1 MSSSASNEHRGQCV
15 RLAACVVALL
25 VWMGLIFFMSANDG
39 DHSQGMSD
47 GVTSV
52 VLSTVWPGYSG
63 MSPDEQAA
71 VVKSLS
77 FPVRKAGHFSE
88 YAVLGL
94 LAFATLRQG
103 QVLRSSQAI
112 RTTRKIASA
121 AAGAVVIAFVY
132 ACFDEFTSCSL
143 RVEVGSRSM
152 LVLIPQA
159 RLWQSPSRWLWC
171 ACGKGAAF
179 SAVLVRFRHRCDM
192 LLSVHFSNRC
202 FPKARIS

>member
-1 MSSSASNEHRGQCV
+1 MSSSASNEHRGQCA

-25 VWMGLIFFMSANDG
+25 LWMGLIFFMSANDG

-71 VVKSLS
+71 VVESLS

-103 QVLRSSQAI
+103 LPRRFGPRGRSPLRRRARWLSPSYTPASMSS
-112 RTTRKIASA
+112 
-121 AAGAVVIAFVY
+121 
-132 ACFDEFTSCSL
+132 TSCSL

-152 LVLIPQA
+152 SVLIPQA

-179 SAVLVRFRHRCDM
+179 SAVLVCLPRWCDM
-192 LLSVHFSNRC
+192 LLPICFVNRC

>member
-1 MSSSASNEHRGQCV
+1 MSSSSSNERRGQCV

-25 VWMGLIFFMSANDG
+25 LWMGFIFFMSANDG

-52 VLSTVWPGYSG
+52 VLSAVWPGYSG

-71 VVKSLS
+71 VVESLS

-112 RTTRKIASA
+112 RI
-121 AAGAVVIAFVY
+121 AVVIAFVY
-132 ACFDEFTSCSL
+132 ACFDEFHQLFVAGRSGQPFDVGVDTAGAFVAVAIAVVVVRMRERC
-143 RVEVGSRSM
+143 RV
-152 LVLIPQA
+152 
-159 RLWQSPSRWLWC
+159 
-171 ACGKGAAF
+171 
-179 SAVLVRFRHRCDM
+179 
-192 LLSVHFSNRC
+192 
-202 FPKARIS
+202 

>member
-25 VWMGLIFFMSANDG
+25 VWMGFIFFMSANDG

-52 VLSTVWPGYSG
+52 VLSAVWPGYSG

-71 VVKSLS
+71 VVESLS

-103 QVLRSSQAI
+103 QVLRSS
-112 RTTRKIASA
+112 
-121 AAGAVVIAFVY
+121 FVY
-132 ACFDEFTSCSL
+132 ACFDEFHQLFVAGRSGQPFDVGVDTAGAFVAVAIAVVVVRMRERC
-143 RVEVGSRSM
+143 RV
-152 LVLIPQA
+152 
-159 RLWQSPSRWLWC
+159 
-171 ACGKGAAF
+171 
-179 SAVLVRFRHRCDM
+179 
-192 LLSVHFSNRC
+192 
-202 FPKARIS
+202 

>member
-1 MSSSASNEHRGQCV
+1 M
-15 RLAACVVALL
+15 RLAACVAALL
-25 VWMGLIFFMSANDG
+25 VWMGFIFFMSANDG

-71 VVKSLS
+71 VVESLS

-88 YAVLGL
+88 YAV

-112 RTTRKIASA
+112 RITRKIAPA
-121 AAGAVVIAFVY
+121 AVGAVVIAFVY
-132 ACFDEFTSCSL
+132 ACFDEFHQLFVTGRSGQPFDVGVDTAGALVAVAIAVVVVRMRERC
-143 RVEVGSRSM
+143 RV
-152 LVLIPQA
+152 
-159 RLWQSPSRWLWC
+159 
-171 ACGKGAAF
+171 
-179 SAVLVRFRHRCDM
+179 
-192 LLSVHFSNRC
+192 
-202 FPKARIS
+202 

>member
-1 MSSSASNEHRGQCV
+1 MR
-15 RLAACVVALL
+15 AACGVRRGAP

-71 VVKSLS
+71 VVESLS

-94 LAFATLRQG
+94 LALRDTSPG
-103 QVLRSSQAI
+103 SGASVFPGDSDHAEDRPCGGGRGGYRLRI
-112 RTTRKIASA
+112 RL
-121 AAGAVVIAFVY
+121 
-132 ACFDEFTSCSL
+132 L
-143 RVEVGSRSM
+143 R
-152 LVLIPQA
+152 
-159 RLWQSPSRWLWC
+159 
-171 ACGKGAAF
+171 
-179 SAVLVRFRHRCDM
+179 
-192 LLSVHFSNRC
+192 
-202 FPKARIS
+202 

>member
-1 MSSSASNEHRGQCV
+1 MSSSASNGHRGQCV

-25 VWMGLIFFMSANDG
+25 LWMGFIFFMSANDG

-63 MSPDEQAA
+63 MSPDE
-71 VVKSLS
+71 
-77 FPVRKAGHFSE
+77 

-112 RTTRKIASA
+112 RITRKIAPA
-121 AAGAVVIAFVY
+121 AVGAVVIAFVY
-132 ACFDEFTSCSL
+132 ACFDEFHQLFVAGRSGQPFDVGVDTAGAFVAVVIAVVVVRMRERC
-143 RVEVGSRSM
+143 RV
-152 LVLIPQA
+152 
-159 RLWQSPSRWLWC
+159 
-171 ACGKGAAF
+171 
-179 SAVLVRFRHRCDM
+179 
-192 LLSVHFSNRC
+192 
-202 FPKARIS
+202 

>member
-1 MSSSASNEHRGQCV
+1 MSSSASNEHRGQCL

-71 VVKSLS
+71 VVESLS

-112 RTTRKIASA
+112 RTTRKIAPA
-121 AAGAVVIAFVY
+121 AAGAVVIAFAY
-132 ACFDEFTSCSL
+132 ACFDEFHQLFVAGRSGQPFDVGVDTAGAFVAVAIVVVVVRMRERY
-143 RVEVGSRSM
+143 RV
-152 LVLIPQA
+152 
-159 RLWQSPSRWLWC
+159 
-171 ACGKGAAF
+171 
-179 SAVLVRFRHRCDM
+179 
-192 LLSVHFSNRC
+192 
-202 FPKARIS
+202 

>member
-25 VWMGLIFFMSANDG
+25 LWMGFIFFMSANDG

-63 MSPDEQAA
+63 MSLDEQAA
-71 VVKSLS
+71 VVESLS

-88 YAVLGL
+88 YVVLGL

-103 QVLRSSQAI
+103 QVLRI
-112 RTTRKIASA
+112 TRKIAPA

-132 ACFDEFTSCSL
+132 ACFDEFHQLFVAGRSGQPFDVGVDTTGAFVAVAIAVVVVRMRERC
-143 RVEVGSRSM
+143 RV
-152 LVLIPQA
+152 
-159 RLWQSPSRWLWC
+159 
-171 ACGKGAAF
+171 
-179 SAVLVRFRHRCDM
+179 
-192 LLSVHFSNRC
+192 
-202 FPKARIS
+202 

>member
-1 MSSSASNEHRGQCV
+1 MSSSASNGHRGQCV

-25 VWMGLIFFMSANDG
+25 LWMGLIFFMSANDG

-71 VVKSLS
+71 VVESLS

-112 RTTRKIASA
+112 RTTRKIAPA

-132 ACFDEFTSCSL
+132 ACFDEFHQLFVAGRSGQPFDVGVDTAGAFVAVAIAVVVV
-143 RVEVGSRSM
+143 RVRERRRV
-152 LVLIPQA
+152 
-159 RLWQSPSRWLWC
+159 
-171 ACGKGAAF
+171 
-179 SAVLVRFRHRCDM
+179 
-192 LLSVHFSNRC
+192 
-202 FPKARIS
+202 